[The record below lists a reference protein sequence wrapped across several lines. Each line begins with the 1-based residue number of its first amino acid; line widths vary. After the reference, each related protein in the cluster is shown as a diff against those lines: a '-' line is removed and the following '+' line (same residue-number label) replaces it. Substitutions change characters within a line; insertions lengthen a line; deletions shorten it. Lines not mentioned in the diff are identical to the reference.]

1 MSKIQLICA
10 VNSFNFMQFHGKKT
24 TCAKH
29 TAQVIWSQCRDSNPR
44 PAHYECA
51 ALPAEPHWRLQFY
64 IIAQV
69 PAFVT
74 TCFIYNFVNFSRK
87 GCQPHFRCRNKTASK
102 KTQGIYKT
110 RLMVYNALGEFATI
124 LT

>member
-10 VNSFNFMQFHGKKT
+10 GNFFNFMQFHGKKT
-24 TCAKH
+24 TCAKY

-51 ALPAEPHWRLQFY
+51 ALPAEPHWHLQFC

-69 PAFVT
+69 LAFVT
-74 TCFIYNFVNFSRK
+74 TCFIYNFVNFLRK
-87 GCQPHFRCRNKTASK
+87 GCQPHFRYLK
-102 KTQGIYKT
+102 KGACENDLKAFTKQG
-110 RLMVYNALGEFATI
+110 
-124 LT
+124 